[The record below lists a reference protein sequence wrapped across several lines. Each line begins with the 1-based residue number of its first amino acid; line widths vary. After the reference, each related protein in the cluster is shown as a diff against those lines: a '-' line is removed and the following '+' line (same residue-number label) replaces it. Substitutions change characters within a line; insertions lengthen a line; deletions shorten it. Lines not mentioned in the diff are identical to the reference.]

1 MWTKVRMEVIKKT
14 ERFGQ
19 VTEVTALVD
28 RRDWR
33 VLMAEIDEGL
43 FEDEDLTQF
52 AAPYHTDY
60 NSIAYFSGDVVMV
73 TFERQEDEEGRWNG
87 GKPWIEYRIE
97 CNWYGDFNPK
107 NDAVDIQN
115 MMTWNW

>member
-1 MWTKVRMEVIKKT
+1 MWTKVRMEVIEKT
-14 ERFGQ
+14 KRFGQ
-19 VTEVTALVD
+19 VIEVSALVA
-28 RRDWR
+28 RQDWR

-52 AAPYHTDY
+52 AAPYHMDY
-60 NSIAYFSGDVVMV
+60 NSIHYFSGDVVKV

-87 GKPWIEYRIE
+87 GEPWIEYSIE
-97 CNWYGDFNPK
+97 CNWYGTFNPK
-107 NDAVDIQN
+107 DDATDIQN